1 MMTFYLRWG
10 ASRGKKAQLSVI
22 QVWTLG
28 LFCNTR
34 IYPMWIIFEVMNR
47 FVSST
52 VIQTNKQTNTG
63 GRMANE
69 QYRYVDDRSAT
80 AEWER
85 KRDHESRNDLS

>member
-52 VIQTNKQTNTG
+52 VIQTNKQTNKHG
-63 GRMANE
+63 GS
-69 QYRYVDDRSAT
+69 YG
-80 AEWER
+80 
-85 KRDHESRNDLS
+85 K